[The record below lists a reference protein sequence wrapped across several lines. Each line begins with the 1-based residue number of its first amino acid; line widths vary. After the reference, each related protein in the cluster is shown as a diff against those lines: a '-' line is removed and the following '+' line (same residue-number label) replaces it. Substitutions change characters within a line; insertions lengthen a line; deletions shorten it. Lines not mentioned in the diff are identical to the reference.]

1 MKKPW
6 LEGIEV
12 IDVNQPAPG
21 WSGWLETLALTAI
34 VLIASFITHRADPFR
49 LGMGFPWPILA
60 PLLAGLRYGFVHG
73 FVSAL
78 LILAALGISINQQW
92 QAAPEFPLGWGI
104 GVVIVAMVTGEFR
117 DMWGRRLHRLEG
129 AYQYRA
135 ERLEEF
141 TRNYQ
146 LLRLSHDR
154 LEQTVANS
162 GFSLRE
168 GIMHLQTALGAIDGA
183 SGLTSASLQKLIEF
197 VAGYGALTQACVV
210 GIQAD
215 RIDPTRILA
224 HVGERFVVDDTD
236 PVLVT
241 ALESGEL
248 AAVNDATGIAP
259 AHRSLLAA
267 IPLSDSTGD
276 IHAMLLVKSMPF
288 FAFHENNLK
297 LIAVLVAHGVDH
309 LRFGA
314 AVSSIARFIAAFERV
329 HRDYLAFKLDATLL
343 QVSGAAADVLAAYD
357 KLHSSVRAIDL
368 ICLAREN
375 DEPVVW
381 ILLPLTDTVNARA
394 WMQRVDSGLTAMTA
408 KTAMSTMTTVTCE
421 LSAIGDIDPDRIR
434 SLRSLDAH

>member
-12 IDVNQPAPG
+12 IDANQSAPA

-34 VLIASFITHRADPFR
+34 VLAASFITQQHDPFR

-92 QAAPEFPLGWGI
+92 QEAPEFPLGWGI
-104 GVVIVAMVTGEFR
+104 GVVVVAMVTGEFR

-168 GIMHLQTALGAIDGA
+168 GIMHLQTAFGAIDGA
-183 SGLTSASLQKLIEF
+183 GGLTNASLQRLIEF
-197 VAGYGALTQACVV
+197 VAGYGALTQACII

-215 RIDPTRILA
+215 RIDPARILA
-224 HVGERFVVDDTD
+224 HIGEQFAIDEDD

-241 ALESGEL
+241 ALETGEL
-248 AAVNDATGIAP
+248 AAVNHATRIVP
-259 AHRSLLAA
+259 AQGQLRSQLLAA

-276 IHAMLLVKSMPF
+276 IHAMLLVRSMPF

-309 LRFGA
+309 LRFGT
-314 AVSSIARFIAAFERV
+314 AVSSVTRFIMGFERTY
-329 HRDYLAFKLDATLL
+329 RDYHAFKLDATLL
-343 QVSGAAADVLAAYD
+343 KLSGTKTDVMAAYE

-368 ICLAREN
+368 ICVAHDN
-375 DEPVVW
+375 DQPSLW
-381 ILLPLTDTVNARA
+381 ILLPLTDIASARA
-394 WMQRVDSGLTAMTA
+394 WMQRVDSGLDAA
-408 KTAMSTMTTVTCE
+408 LTMTTVTSE
-421 LSAIGDIDPDRIR
+421 LSAIGDIDPQRIR
-434 SLRSLDAH
+434 SLISLELR